1 MTGSTSRDSVHV
13 TLAALKAQ
21 MAFIDH
27 AIKILSTLVPTRNT
41 QARSIRPACCT

>member
-27 AIKILSTLVPTRNT
+27 AIKILSTLVPTRKDV
-41 QARSIRPACCT
+41 RKSSR